1 MRIRANGLVVAV
13 ALALSCGPSA
23 AINKCTLPGGKVVF
37 QDAPCSAGR
46 SESID
51 VKPSRGKSA
60 TMPASATSA
69 AGSAAPEA
77 VPMTEAQRI
86 EQQVAES
93 QKERRLR
100 ELTQREVPG
109 AEAAVQQNLSTCA
122 AEQESLKNGQYR
134 YVQNLYGKTHAAQM
148 AAEMAAAASRC
159 ETRDRELRDRVERL
173 KAECQ
178 KLGGCG

>member
-1 MRIRANGLVVAV
+1 MKTAYLFLAALVA
-13 ALALSCGPSA
+13 AAPA
-23 AINKCTLPGGKVVF
+23 WAINKCTGADGKVVF
-37 QDAPCSAGR
+37 QDAPCTGKG
-46 SESID
+46 ES
-51 VKPSRGKSA
+51 VTVR
-60 TMPASATSA
+60 PASGSSA
-69 AGSAAPEA
+69 RTVASTDTPGQKPL
-77 VPMTEAQRI
+77 TEAQRI

-100 ELTQREVPG
+100 ELTQREVPR
-109 AEAAVQQNLSTCA
+109 AEAAVQQNLSACA
-122 AEQESLKNGQYR
+122 EEQESLKSGQYR